1 MNRHQLREETFCLL
15 FLTEF
20 HPNDEGGE
28 QMQLFIEERD
38 MGDQGDYVRDKVSD
52 IIAHHDE
59 IDERIESRTE
69 NWKLSRMGRV
79 EQSLIRLAVYEVLY
93 EKLPTGIAIN
103 EAVELAKVYG
113 EETTPSFING
123 VLARVI
129 GREDKKK
136 GDSQA

>member
-20 HPNDEGGE
+20 HEEDEKAS
-28 QMQLFIEERD
+28 QMRIFIEERD
-38 MGDQGDYVRDKVSD
+38 MGDQGDYVREKVAD

-59 IDERIESRTE
+59 IDERIESRAE

-79 EQSLIRLAVYEVLY
+79 EQALLRLAVYEVLY
-93 EKLPTGIAIN
+93 EKLPTGVAIN
-103 EAVELAKVYG
+103 EAVELAKSYG
-113 EETTPSFING
+113 EENTPSFING

-129 GREDKKK
+129 G
-136 GDSQA
+136 

>member
-20 HPNDEGGE
+20 HPQDEVGE
-28 QMQLFIEERD
+28 QMRIFIEERD
-38 MGDQGDYVRDKVSD
+38 MGDQGGYVHDKVAD

-59 IDERIESRTE
+59 IDERIESRAE

-79 EQSLIRLAVYEVLY
+79 EQALLRLAVYEVLY

-113 EETTPSFING
+113 QESTPSFVNG

-129 GREDKKK
+129 GSEDQK
-136 GDSQA
+136 DA

>member
-20 HPNDEGGE
+20 HPEDEIGE
-28 QMQLFIEERD
+28 QMRIFIEERD
-38 MGDQGDYVRDKVSD
+38 MGDQGEYVEKKVAD

-59 IDERIESRTE
+59 IDRRIEERSE

-79 EQSLIRLAVYEVLY
+79 EQSLLRLAVYEVVY
-93 EKLPTGIAIN
+93 EELPRGIAIN

-113 EETTPSFING
+113 EEQSPSFVNG

-129 GREDKKK
+129 GQDE
-136 GDSQA
+136 

>member
-20 HPNDEGGE
+20 HSGDERDE
-28 QMQLFIEERD
+28 QMKLFIEARD
-38 MGDQGDYVRDKVSD
+38 MGNQGDYVREKVAD

-59 IDERIESRTE
+59 IDERIEGRAE
-69 NWKLSRMGRV
+69 NWKLNRMGRV
-79 EQSLIRLAVYEVLY
+79 EQSLLRLAVYEVLY
-93 EKLPTGIAIN
+93 EDLPTGVAIN

-113 EETTPSFING
+113 QENSPGFING

-129 GREDKKK
+129 GREEKKK
-136 GDSQA
+136 SHSED

>member
-20 HPNDEGGE
+20 HPEDEIGE
-28 QMQLFIEERD
+28 QMRIFIQERD
-38 MGDQGDYVRDKVSD
+38 MGDQGEYVEKKVAD

-59 IDERIESRTE
+59 IDSRIEDRSE

-79 EQSLIRLAVYEVLY
+79 EQSLLRLAVYEVLY
-93 EKLPTGIAIN
+93 EQLPRGIAIN

-113 EETTPSFING
+113 EENSPSFVNG

-129 GREDKKK
+129 GQDE
-136 GDSQA
+136 

>member
-20 HPNDEGGE
+20 HPEDEIGE
-28 QMQLFIEERD
+28 QMRIFIEERD
-38 MGDQGDYVRDKVSD
+38 MGDQGEYVEKKVAD

-59 IDERIESRTE
+59 IDKRIEDRSE

-79 EQSLIRLAVYEVLY
+79 EQSLLRLAVYEVLY
-93 EKLPTGIAIN
+93 EELPRGIAIN

-113 EETTPSFING
+113 EEQSPSFVNG

-129 GREDKKK
+129 GQGE
-136 GDSQA
+136 

>member
-20 HPNDEGGE
+20 HDDDEKAS
-28 QMQLFIEERD
+28 QMRIFIEERD
-38 MGDQGDYVRDKVSD
+38 MGDQGDYVKKKVED

-59 IDERIESRTE
+59 IDERIESRAE

-79 EQSLIRLAVYEVLY
+79 EQALLRLAVYEVLY
-93 EKLPTGIAIN
+93 EKLPTGVAIN
-103 EAVELAKVYG
+103 EAVELAKSYG
-113 EETTPSFING
+113 EENTPSFING

-129 GREDKKK
+129 G
-136 GDSQA
+136 